1 MEQTKIYEKL
11 ENLYKKDEKSK
22 SFVLHLI
29 RAYLPVDKCQ
39 KVFEMKAVDAPK
51 FKCAL
56 TNAKLICINEIF
68 EGMQSEEFKSTF
80 MNDLKIQMDEN
91 GKQIPTSPAI
101 LKITNGRILGWQGK
115 DTNTYLCQDAVQ
127 ELYNW
132 VATKI
137 LQGDGKINWTIRSM
151 QPKQPKHTNTSK
163 PESTYVKQTIK
174 PATASLGDNDALQA
188 LKAKF
193 DSQKN
198 PK

>member
-1 MEQTKIYEKL
+1 MESNKIFEKL

-39 KVFEMKAVDAPK
+39 KVFDIKAADAPK

-56 TNAKLICINEIF
+56 TNAKLISINEIF
-68 EGMQSEEFKSTF
+68 TGMQSEEFKSTF
-80 MNDLKIQMDEN
+80 INDLKIQMDEN

-132 VATKI
+132 VATKM

-151 QPKQPKHTNTSK
+151 QPKQPQRTNHKS
-163 PESTYVKQTIK
+163 ESTYVKQTVK

>member
-1 MEQTKIYEKL
+1 MESNKIFDKL

-39 KVFEMKAVDAPK
+39 KVFEVKLADMPK

-56 TNAKLICINEIF
+56 TNDKLISVYEVL
-68 EGMQSEEFKSTF
+68 EGIQSEEFKNTF
-80 MNDLKIQMDEN
+80 MNDLKIQFDEN
-91 GKQIPTSPAI
+91 GKQVPRTPAI
-101 LKITNGRILGWQGK
+101 LKITEGRIIGWQGK
-115 DTNTYLCQDAVQ
+115 DTNTYLCQEAIQ
-127 ELYNW
+127 ELFNW
-132 VATKI
+132 VATKM

-151 QPKQPKHTNTSK
+151 QPNQPKRENKTATANT
-163 PESTYVKQTIK
+163 YIKQTVK

-193 DSQKN
+193 ESQKN
-198 PK
+198 SK